1 MMTITVQN
9 KKETDTSL
17 WNLVSETDVQWKPIF
32 EIFFCSKA
40 GLKLTLEIEA
50 DILAYLV
57 GSTTWD
63 WKKNVQNYK
72 MHNKIIT

>member
-1 MMTITVQN
+1 MKTYIW
-9 KKETDTSL
+9 D
-17 WNLVSETDVQWKPIF
+17 
-32 EIFFCSKA
+32 FFCSKA